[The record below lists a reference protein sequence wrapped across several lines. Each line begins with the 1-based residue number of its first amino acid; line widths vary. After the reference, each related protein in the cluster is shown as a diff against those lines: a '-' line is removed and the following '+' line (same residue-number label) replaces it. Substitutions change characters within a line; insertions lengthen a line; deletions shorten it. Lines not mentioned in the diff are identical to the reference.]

1 MTKTSKQ
8 HFSKPITNLF
18 LYVHNH
24 IYALNSSKLF
34 AGLMIIILN
43 IASRFVT
50 IKLSKTMEAYLKYT
64 FSRQVLI
71 FAIAWMGT
79 RDIYIALIISIVFM
93 FCMDYLFNEES
104 RFCCLPESFTD
115 YHVDLFHTNQ
125 NTGSNNQS
133 TPGQSP
139 QGQSTNQPTPSQSTP
154 NQSTPNQST
163 PSQSTP
169 SQSPNNQSNTNNI
182 ASSND
187 KISDEEIKRATAI
200 LEKAKLQNTQLQ
212 YQSFYKYN
220 DYYNGPN

>member
-18 LYVHNH
+18 AYVHNY

-139 QGQSTNQPTPSQSTP
+139 QGQSTNQSTP

-163 PSQSTP
+163 PN
-169 SQSPNNQSNTNNI
+169 QSPPNQSNTNNI